1 MGGGDCKGGC
11 GFWGGWSPTSP
22 TSPTS
27 SPSPS
32 SPTSTPHHP
41 HHHHQH
47 HHHHQRQA
55 DGPYAVVLAP
65 TRELAQQI
73 DEEVVKL
80 AHFTDFRWGLNVALY
95 MYYYIYHVYIM
106 GVWGLEGRAVRS
118 TRRSSSSRTSPTSGG
133 RNIYI
138 LYNMDHRQ
146 STPITTPKPQ
156 QSKQTTNQTKT
167 KTNQHRTTAVV
178 GGVPIEEQGAK
189 LRRGCEVVV
198 ATPGRLLD
206 CVERRYCV
214 LNQVRPYRWWLGSA
228 L

>member
-1 MGGGDCKGGC
+1 MGLGGEGC
-11 GFWGGWSPTSP
+11 
-22 TSPTS
+22 
-27 SPSPS
+27 
-32 SPTSTPHHP
+32 
-41 HHHHQH
+41 
-47 HHHHQRQA
+47 
-55 DGPYAVVLAP
+55 
-65 TRELAQQI
+65 QI

-80 AHFTDFRWGLNVALY
+80 AHFTDFRWAQY
-95 MYYYIYHVYIM
+95 
-106 GVWGLEGRAVRS
+106 
-118 TRRSSSSRTSPTSGG
+118 
-133 RNIYI
+133 IYI